1 MPAFMTEHEAAEM
14 LRVHPGTLANFRW
27 KNRGPAFYKIEGKI
41 LYSRRDLTRYMNSAR
56 HPAPRAKR
64 TAIVAA

>member
-1 MPAFMTEHEAAEM
+1 MSPFMTEHEAAEM
-14 LRVHPGTLANFRW
+14 LRVHPGTLANWRW
-27 KNRGPAFYKIEGKI
+27 LSKGPAFHKLEGKV
-41 LYSRRDLTRYMNSAR
+41 LYSKRDLTRFANSAR